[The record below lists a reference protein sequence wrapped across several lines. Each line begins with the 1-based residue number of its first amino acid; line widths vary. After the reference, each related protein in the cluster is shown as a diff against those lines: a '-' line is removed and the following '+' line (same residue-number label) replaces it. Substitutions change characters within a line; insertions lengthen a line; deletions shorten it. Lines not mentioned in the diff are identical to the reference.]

1 MHFIRS
7 LNLGGYRFGVAALA
21 SAMFMPTLLLHAK
34 EVHAKEV
41 QSSAET
47 SARVKQTG
55 TLRLGYYANARPFSY
70 RDEAGKPA
78 GYAIALCQEI
88 AKNLKT
94 ELGLPSLAVEF
105 VEVGGDRFDA
115 VQQGRV
121 DLLCG
126 PSVETLARR
135 KEVSF
140 SIPIFPGGL
149 GALLRA
155 DAPAQIRDVLDGRE
169 PPYRPLWRASIGLA
183 LRKRTFS
190 AVTGTTGLSWL
201 SGKLDEFKIDAE
213 IVPVESDDAGVQ
225 RVLNRSSDVL
235 FGERSI
241 LLDAKK
247 RNPSGGDLVVLDRH
261 FTFEPFSLALAR
273 DDESFRLLVDRSL
286 SRLSRSGEI
295 QNLYRKFFGEP
306 EESTLTFFRLSAVP
320 E

>member
-1 MHFIRS
+1 
-7 LNLGGYRFGVAALA
+7 
-21 SAMFMPTLLLHAK
+21 MPSFLL
-34 EVHAKEV
+34 HAKEV

-47 SARVKQTG
+47 LARVRQSG

-70 RDEAGKPA
+70 QDEAGRPA
-78 GYAIALCQEI
+78 GYAVALCEEI
-88 AKNLKT
+88 AKDLKT
-94 ELGLPSLAVEF
+94 ELGLPSLALEF
-105 VEVGGDRFDA
+105 VQVTVADRFEA

-135 KEVSF
+135 KEVSY
-140 SIPIFPGGL
+140 SIPIFPAGL

-155 DAPAQIRDVLDGRE
+155 DAPAQIRDVLEGRE
-169 PPYRPLWRASIGLA
+169 PPYRPLWRASIGLG
-183 LRKRTFS
+183 LRHRNFS

-201 SGKLDEFKIDAE
+201 TGKLSEFKIDAE
-213 IVPVESDDAGVQ
+213 IVPVESHDAGVE

-247 RNPSGGDLVVLDRH
+247 RNPSAGQLAVLDRL
-261 FTFEPFSLALAR
+261 FTYEPLALALAR
-273 DDESFRLLVDRSL
+273 DDEGLRLVVDRSL
-286 SRLSRSGEI
+286 SRLIRSGEI
-295 QNLYRKFFGEP
+295 QALYRTFLGEP
-306 EESTLTFFRLSAVP
+306 DESTLTFFRLSALP

>member
-1 MHFIRS
+1 MHLTR
-7 LNLGGYRFGVAALA
+7 LLKLGGNRCGIATLAFAL
-21 SAMFMPTLLLHAK
+21 FMPTLLLHAK
-34 EVHAKEV
+34 EV
-41 QSSAET
+41 QPSPGT
-47 SARVKQTG
+47 LARVRQTG
-55 TLRLGYYANARPFSY
+55 TLKLGYYANARPFSY
-70 RDEAGKPA
+70 QDEAGKPA
-78 GYAIALCQEI
+78 GYAIQLCQEI
-88 AKNLKT
+88 ANDLKT

-105 VEVGGDRFDA
+105 VQVGADRFDA
-115 VQQGRV
+115 VQQGKV

-135 KEVSF
+135 KDVSY
-140 SIPIFPGGL
+140 SIAVFPGGL

-155 DAPAQIRDVLDGRE
+155 DAPAQVRDALEGRE

-183 LRKRTFS
+183 LHKRTFS

-201 SGKLDEFKIDAE
+201 TGKLDEFKIDAT
-213 IVPVESDDAGVQ
+213 IAPVDSDEAGVQ

-247 RNPSGGDLVVLDRH
+247 RNPSGGDLLVLDRH

-273 DDESFRLLVDRSL
+273 DDEGFRLLVDRSL

-306 EESTLTFFRLSAVP
+306 EESTLTFFRMSALP